1 MLSFFS
7 RSKSF
12 YVLSSLGIR
21 SWYVVGSSPLKP
33 SNKINSSLAGM
44 DAFQN
49 FVRQS
54 LPAFKIDAV
63 TKKRHFFNCPLL
75 V

>member
-12 YVLSSLGIR
+12 YVLSSLDIR

-33 SNKINSSLAGM
+33 SNQINSSLAGM
-44 DAFQN
+44 DPFQY

-54 LPAFKIDAV
+54 LPAFKMDAV
-63 TKKRHFFNCPLL
+63 TKNRHFLN
-75 V
+75 

>member
-21 SWYVVGSSPLKP
+21 SWYVVGSSPLKS

-63 TKKRHFFNCPLL
+63 TKNRHFFNCPLL